1 MPRRERLYFPGLPQL
16 IKLNGHN
23 HEKLF
28 QEENDYA
35 RFLTCVDRSL
45 ESYNCEL
52 HAYSLQADTV
62 LLLLTPKSKE
72 DLSRFIQHIGRQYVP
87 YYNNKYQRTGALWDR
102 RYNSCLIE
110 TNSYFLLVSQY
121 VDTFTSDQSEYN
133 DKHNLNYSSYGH
145 NTGECTIPRMTEH
158 QCYLQL
164 GKTPEERGIHYQHF
178 LYTTISQSVIERIQI
193 CLNQNCVLG
202 TNQYCQKLEFEVNRT
217 VRPHQSGRPRK
228 HYSNDVA
235 DWIWLE
241 NRASKLLARYCYQ
254 EIRFPV
260 LEYWD
265 DHMKNAAAFADDNHN
280 GPKLNCSH
288 PALLRGEGTMGCLR
302 VIAQHQRLQSKSKL
316 WYIGAMFRNVAG
328 QKQDFEQYH
337 QIGVEAFGYD
347 NIDIELEHILMQYDF
362 FSSLH
367 LTPYIELKINTAGSE
382 EEFSRFR
389 QALREYYQPFLPFFE
404 EPWLVKLK
412 EKPEQLLST
421 PHKLLDI
428 VNKKA
433 PRLSEFLSEASAARF
448 RQLLES
454 LNRLKIPYSVTP
466 GLYPVNNYCHT
477 LFEWRTTHPDSH
489 DELLCRGGRYDA
501 SASHLL
507 DKQVAV
513 SGFAFMLDPIIFL
526 IRKCHKQLLRQNAT
540 DVVLIPENTRAA
552 GHALMV
558 GRRLR
563 TLFPHF
569 TIKNDCSGMRISTCR
584 KNAERNGSRFIIVVP
599 SEDDKALE
607 LTDKDNGM
615 IQFVNENAMI
625 GVLGHSVNC

>member
-1 MPRRERLYFPGLPQL
+1 MPRRERLYFSGLPQL

-23 HEKLF
+23 HQKLF
-28 QEENDYA
+28 QEEEDYS
-35 RFLTCVDRSL
+35 RFLNCIDKSL
-45 ESYNCEL
+45 KSYSCEL
-52 HAYSLQADTV
+52 HAYSFQADVV

-87 YYNNKYQRTGALWDR
+87 YYNNKYQRSGALWER

-110 TNSYFLLVSQY
+110 ANSYFLLVSQY
-121 VDTFTSDQSEYN
+121 VDTFPSDQSEYN
-133 DKHNLNYSSYGH
+133 DKHNCNYSSFSH
-145 NTGECTIPRMTEH
+145 NSGECIIPRMTEH

-164 GKTPEERGIHYQHF
+164 GKSAQERGIHYQHF
-178 LYTTISQSVIERIQI
+178 LYTTISPAVTERIQT
-193 CLNQNCVLG
+193 CLKQNCVLG

-217 VRPHQSGRPRK
+217 VRPHQTGRPRK
-228 HYSNDVA
+228 HYSNNVM

-241 NRASKLLARYCYQ
+241 NRASKLLERYCYQ
-254 EIRFPV
+254 EIRFPL

-265 DHMKNAAAFADDNHN
+265 ENMKNTAAFSHDNQDA
-280 GPKLNCSH
+280 PTLNCSH

-302 VIAQHQRLQSKSKL
+302 VIAQHQHLQSKSKL
-316 WYIGAMFRNVAG
+316 WYIGAMFRSVAG

-337 QIGVEAFGYD
+337 QIGAEAFGYD
-347 NIDIELEHILMQYDF
+347 NIDIELEHILMQHDF

-367 LTPYIELKINTAGSE
+367 LTPYIELNINTVGTEA
-382 EEFSRFR
+382 EFTRFR
-389 QALREYYQPFLPFFE
+389 QALVAYYQPFLPFFE
-404 EPWLVKLK
+404 DLWRVML
-412 EKPEQLLST
+412 EKRPEQLLST

-433 PRLSEFLSEASAARF
+433 PSLSDFLSEASVIRF
-448 RQLLES
+448 RELLDS

-466 GLYPVNNYCHT
+466 TLYPVNNYCHT
-477 LFEWRTTHPDSH
+477 LFEWRTTHPDSP
-489 DELLCRGGRYDA
+489 DALLCRGGRYDA

-507 DKQVAV
+507 GKDMAV

-526 IRKCHKQLLRQNAT
+526 IRTCHKQLLRQNTT

-552 GHALMV
+552 GNALIV
-558 GRRLR
+558 ARRLR

-569 TIKNDCSGMRISTCR
+569 TIKNDCSGMRINACR

-599 SEDDKALE
+599 PEHGDELE
-607 LTDKDNGM
+607 LTDKNNGL
-615 IQFVNENAMI
+615 IQNMNENAMI